1 MEGEEEAVE
10 GRLEVL
16 VRCQGVEKKIVGDV
30 DYVIREVIK
39 FVSSIYPKIE
49 LISRISLDLDVER
62 FLSSCEGVF
71 TATPEG
77 VVIISDTS
85 KLSDRDLILLHLAK
99 SRFGFY
105 LGRMDRDTLFI
116 NDILSATKKTAG
128 TVAGRLSE
136 MCAEGLAERVG
147 KGEYRATT
155 YGVQRF
161 LDEVV
166 AQVKKR

>member
-1 MEGEEEAVE
+1 MEGDDEAIE
-10 GRLEVL
+10 GRLEVT
-16 VRCQGVEKKIVGDV
+16 VRCRGMEKRIMGDV
-30 DYVIREVIK
+30 DYVVREVIK
-39 FVSSIYPKIE
+39 FVSSIYPKID
-49 LISRISLDLDVER
+49 LISKVSLDLDVER

-77 VVIISDTS
+77 VVITSDTS
-85 KLSDRDLILLHLAK
+85 KLSDRDLIILHLAK
-99 SRFGFY
+99 ARFGFY

-116 NDILSATKKTAG
+116 NDIISATKKTAG